1 MTQAHTLWLI
11 FVVALIVRLT
21 YTLGLYLG
29 MGNDALLAEDSIL
42 YLELGQEF
50 VAHGDFV
57 RFYGDGRGFE
67 PETERMP
74 LYVI

>member
-29 MGNDALLAEDSIL
+29 MGNDALQYIRCHTPISI
-42 YLELGQEF
+42 G
-50 VAHGDFV
+50 G
-57 RFYGDGRGFE
+57 
-67 PETERMP
+67 
-74 LYVI
+74 